1 MAHDHSHQPE
11 AFAQLAS
18 TVGTPEQFGVVFMN
32 DVLRSAIADKITS
45 ADGKSL
51 VVPFGVTVTP
61 APTQT
66 SAAGKLDTVICNT
79 VCWKI
84 LGRQVCCYQD
94 CRTIHPAVAP
104 ERSPPND
111 QTLLGLVTPG
121 PSLPN
126 PDLVDQ
132 GLLRSLWQAGSS
144 MEAGV
149 VLTNA
154 VYSTLSQRADLI
166 GADGAAQLT
175 GVATISLPQ
184 PASSPRPADGYTS
197 ECHEICITI
206 LGAQVVCLERCHI
219 AVQ

>member
-51 VVPFGVTVTP
+51 
-61 APTQT
+61 
-66 SAAGKLDTVICNT
+66 
-79 VCWKI
+79 
-84 LGRQVCCYQD
+84 
-94 CRTIHPAVAP
+94 TIHPAVAP